1 MEVRVQYPAT
11 MFGIGTSEVLI
22 ILLIALL
29 ILGPKEIPRV
39 ARTIGR
45 GMRELDRAKDE
56 FRKSIEFEA
65 DENEEESSSDSS
77 GEQAA
82 ATPEETEDTDRED
95 DPVENLGDLPNKRV

>member
-1 MEVRVQYPAT
+1 

-56 FRKSIEFEA
+56 FRKTIEFEA
-65 DENEEESSSDSS
+65 NENDNENDEEESGSDSS
-77 GEQAA
+77 DEQAA
-82 ATPEETEDTDRED
+82 AAPEKVEDADSED

>member
-1 MEVRVQYPAT
+1 

-65 DENEEESSSDSS
+65 NKNEE
-77 GEQAA
+77 AA
-82 ATPEETEDTDRED
+82 ATPEEGENADRQE
-95 DPVENLGDLPNKRV
+95 DPVENLGNLPNKRV